1 MYCEKVTWKALE
13 QRNRNTLVRTNSI
26 SKVLIWFL
34 LGLDHVR
41 AWGSHA
47 MAEATNQSRW
57 LYFGAVQGAMWP
69 LRKRCHQHLSR
80 DLSRRGAIS
89 GSALV
94 RCFIHKIEDKQNL
107 CWGGVGCG
115 AFMFIHFKDF
125 TWLSWNAAPM
135 TNNYQRKPKYLHLFV
150 SSHLFACFSTWLI

>member
-1 MYCEKVTWKALE
+1 
-13 QRNRNTLVRTNSI
+13 
-26 SKVLIWFL
+26 
-34 LGLDHVR
+34 
-41 AWGSHA
+41 

-107 CWGGVGCG
+107 CWGGVRGIHVYSFQRFYM
-115 AFMFIHFKDF
+115 AFMKCCSND
-125 TWLSWNAAPM
+125 
-135 TNNYQRKPKYLHLFV
+135 K
-150 SSHLFACFSTWLI
+150 